1 MSARSGLATPSVG
14 EIFALALALAAYARI
29 EGSAQLRLL
38 GDVPWGRHVAL
49 FYERKEDLLELCVPF
64 LKAGLESTEVCVW
77 VIAEPLTER
86 DAWAALGAAV
96 SPRDLGSIPG

>member
-1 MSARSGLATPSVG
+1 MEDDGYILSARSGLATPSVG

-29 EGSAQLRLL
+29 EGPAQLRLL

-64 LKAGLESTEVCVW
+64 LKAVW
-77 VIAEPLTER
+77 RA
-86 DAWAALGAAV
+86 
-96 SPRDLGSIPG
+96 PRCASG